1 MNLRASDQG
10 GWARRRL
17 PIGALLG
24 GVLCTALVA
33 GGLAFARVQVTGYQR
48 RLDLIDQQLS
58 RPLNLLDQAQA
69 TYRQSQATFS
79 AATASAAAGQQN
91 ASTQQT
97 AAGMQEALSQAEQ
110 ANRLWAEFKANPV
123 RFPGEQA
130 ARSATDSAIAATK
143 VTGERL
149 GVAALSPTA
158 DPAAVAQLE
167 KAQRDASDGLFDTFE
182 HLQSDFYKPTL
193 TAAIVSL
200 RNQAGSSAGT
210 ALTAMLVVILAGL
223 TLTLFG
229 SWKAL
234 RVQRSSSAARA
245 VQDQAAAENALDAKL
260 QHALD
265 MTDTEDHV
273 YRVIERA
280 LTEPGP
286 EPSVDFLLAVSSVA
300 PFEHALS
307 PTRDPAQRCPVS
319 SPNECPVTRHGQS
332 LVFDDSGALDAC
344 PFLVDRESVPAAAVC
359 TPVSVAGR
367 TTGVLHQA
375 YLGTGSVPAH
385 RVRQLEI
392 VARKAGERL
401 GMLRAFE
408 RSETEAQ
415 TDPLTGL
422 LNRRSL
428 EAAVDQLQ
436 RQNVHYTVAYA
447 DLDHFKVLND
457 THGHEAGDRA
467 LRLFCT
473 VLRTNVRPE
482 DIVARY
488 GGEEFV
494 VVLPRCRP
502 DDAVP
507 VLERVQGALA
517 DTLRADAAP
526 PFTVS
531 IGVASDHLG
540 GTFEEILFV
549 ADGCLLHAKDQG
561 RNRIV
566 VAGQADVVDQGP
578 VRPTG
583 TVSD

>member
-1 MNLRASDQG
+1 MDLRAAERG
-10 GWARRRL
+10 GWATRRL
-17 PIGALLG
+17 PIGALVG

-33 GGLAFARVQVTGYQR
+33 GGLAYGRVQVIRYQQ
-48 RLDLIDQQLS
+48 RLDQIDQQLS
-58 RPLNLLDQAQA
+58 QPLKLLDQAQA
-69 TYRQSQATFS
+69 TYRQSEATFATATAT
-79 AATASAAAGQQN
+79 AATPQQ
-91 ASTQQT
+91 S

-110 ANRLWAEFKANPV
+110 ANRLWSEFKSDPV
-123 RFPGEQA
+123 RFPGEQG
-130 ARSATDSAIAATK
+130 ARSATDAAIAATK

-149 GVAALSPTA
+149 GVAVLSPT
-158 DPAAVAQLE
+158 PEAATVAQLE
-167 KAQRDASDGLFDTFE
+167 QAQRDASDGLFDAFE
-182 HLQSDFYKPTL
+182 HLQSDFYKPAL

-200 RNQAGSSAGT
+200 HNQAGSSAQT
-210 ALTAMLVVILAGL
+210 ALTAMLAVIVVGLA
-223 TLTLFG
+223 LTLFG
-229 SWKAL
+229 TWRAV
-234 RVQRSSSAARA
+234 RVQRSSAAVRA
-245 VQDQAAAENALDAKL
+245 AQDEVAAENALDAKL

-265 MTDTEDHV
+265 MTDTEGHV

-286 EPSVDFLLAVSSVA
+286 EPAPSVDFLLAESSLA

-307 PTRDPAQRCPVS
+307 DTRDPAQRCPVS
-319 SPNECPVTRHGQS
+319 SPKECPVARHGQS

-344 PFLVDRESVPAAAVC
+344 PFLVDRDPVPAAAVC

-367 TTGVLHQA
+367 TTGVLHEA

-385 RVRQLEI
+385 RVHQLEI

-428 EAAVDQLQ
+428 EAAVELLQ
-436 RQNVHYTVAYA
+436 RQKVHYTVAYA

-507 VLERVQGALA
+507 VLERVQRALA

-566 VAGQADVVDQGP
+566 VAGQADAVGGGAA
-578 VRPTG
+578 RPAG